1 LLADVVL
8 TLLIWLGIM
17 AVPCGGGG
25 FLVGG
30 ILIKKLSLTT
40 AQQLRAMFFL
50 AIVGLGS
57 IMLMFAVQCDTA
69 PLADMPPQQR
79 THPTNM

>member
-1 LLADVVL
+1 
-8 TLLIWLGIM
+8 M
-17 AVPCGGGG
+17 AVPFGAGG
-25 FLVGG
+25 LLLGG

-69 PLADMPPQQR
+69 PLADMPPQQH
-79 THPTNM
+79 TQPTNM

>member
-1 LLADVVL
+1 MLL
-8 TLLIWLGIM
+8 LLWPGIT

-40 AQQLRAMFFL
+40 AHQLRAMFFL

-57 IMLMFAVQCDTA
+57 IMLMFANQCDMT
-69 PLADMPPQQR
+69 PLADMPQQQH
-79 THPTNM
+79 TQPTNM